1 MKKKY
6 DVENANIS
14 TKRKLDLTNL
24 GIVKS
29 MHHINNFNFD

>member
-29 MHHINNFNFD
+29 ITPPIT